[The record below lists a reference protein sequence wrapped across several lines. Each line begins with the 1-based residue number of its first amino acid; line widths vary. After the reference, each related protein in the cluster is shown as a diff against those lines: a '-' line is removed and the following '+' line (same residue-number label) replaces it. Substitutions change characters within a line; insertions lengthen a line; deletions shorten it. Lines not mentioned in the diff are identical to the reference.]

1 MNKKYEKIF
10 ERINING
17 MDLKNRIAMAPM
29 GTFTENEDGTMS
41 EKALRYYEERAK
53 GGAGLIISEIQWVSN
68 KNEAWLKP
76 QTAVGTN
83 LQTKSWY
90 YLAERVHAHG
100 AKLCIQLS
108 LGLGKNAFI
117 YDDGDSEIKSS
128 TDVPMFYRP
137 DKKCT
142 PMTKEEIKEAVECF
156 RQAAKRVVYAE
167 ADAIEIHAHVGYLL
181 DQFLSSQWNTRTDE
195 YGGSFENR
203 MRFITE
209 IYQAIRESVGPNF
222 PIFVRLA
229 LDHMYEGGRT
239 MEEGLEICKYLE
251 SIGVDAL
258 DIDLGAYEHRKWL
271 FPTHFAGVGSM
282 IHAAEA
288 VKKVVNIPVLNSGN
302 HTPDTAVDALEN
314 GKADVI
320 LMGRPLI
327 ADPEIP
333 NKIYEDRLEDI
344 RPCLFCNQCSGRSW
358 NGLYV
363 RCATNTQATA
373 EGQFDLTK
381 VENPKNVAIIGGGPG
396 GMEAARVAAARGHN
410 VTLYEKASKLGG
422 QLIPAGAPS
431 FKFRIAAFMKYQITQ
446 LKKLNVKVVLNKCID
461 ENSPELENA
470 DAIIVATGATP
481 FMPPIKGI
489 NGNNVVEVT
498 ESHANPELVK
508 GQRIVIAGGG
518 LSGCDAGIELAME
531 GKDVTVVEMQNV
543 IAPDVTKIDNRN
555 WLLDTMI
562 KHNVKAMPGNKIS
575 EITEQGVIVTD
586 AEGNT
591 KLIEADTVISAFG
604 MRPTS
609 DIVSRLCAKYQ
620 SKVIPVGDCTKI
632 QAIEGAVRGGFFAG
646 WSVK

>member
-1 MNKKYEKIF
+1 MNKKYEKLF

-68 KNEAWLKP
+68 KNEAWLKN
-76 QTAVGTN
+76 QTSCDTN

-117 YDDGDSEIKSS
+117 YGDEDSEIKSS

-142 PMTKEEIKEAVECF
+142 PMTREEIKEAVECF
-156 RQAAKRVVYAE
+156 RRAARRVVYAE

-209 IYQAIRESVGPNF
+209 IYEAIRSEVGPNF
-222 PIFVRLA
+222 PIFVRMA

-239 MEEGLEICKYLE
+239 AEEGIKIAKYLE

-258 DIDLGAYEHRKWL
+258 DIDLGAYEHRKWI

-282 IHAAEA
+282 IEAAA
-288 VKKVVNIPVLNSGN
+288 MVKKEVNIPVLNAGN
-302 HTPDTAVDALEN
+302 HTPDTAADALEN

-333 NKIYEDRLEDI
+333 NKIFEDRLEDI

-363 RCATNTQATA
+363 RCATNAQATA
-373 EGQFDLTK
+373 EGQFDLVKTD
-381 VENPKNVAIIGGGPG
+381 NPKNVVVVGGGPG
-396 GMEAARVAAARGHN
+396 GMEAARVAAEKGHN
-410 VTLYEKASKLGG
+410 VTLYEKAPVLGG
-422 QLIPAGAPS
+422 QLIPASAPS
-431 FKFRIAAFMKYQITQ
+431 FKFRIGAFMKYQITQ
-446 LKKLNVKVVLNKCID
+446 LEKAGVKVCLNTCID
-461 ENSPELENA
+461 ENSPELETA
-470 DAIIVATGATP
+470 DAIIVATGASP

-489 NGNNVVEVT
+489 DGVNVVEVT
-498 ESHANPELVK
+498 ESHAKPELVK
-508 GQRIVIAGGG
+508 GNRIVIAGGG

-531 GKDVTVVEMQNV
+531 GKEVTVIEMQKV

-555 WLLDTMI
+555 WLLDTMG
-562 KHNVKAMPGNKIS
+562 KYNVKAMPGHKIS
-575 EITEQGVIVTD
+575 EITETGVVVTD
-586 AEGNT
+586 ADGNVKT
-591 KLIEADTVISAFG
+591 IEADTIISAFG
-604 MRPTS
+604 MRPNS
-609 DIVSRLCAKYQ
+609 DVANRICNKYNSIVS
-620 SKVIPVGDCTKI
+620 VVGDCQKI
-632 QAIEGAVRGGFFAG
+632 RAIEGAVRGGFFAG
-646 WSVK
+646 WAIK

>member
-1 MNKKYEKIF
+1 MNKKYEKLF
-10 ERINING
+10 ERISING

-68 KNEAWLKP
+68 KNEAWLAP
-76 QTAVGTN
+76 QIACDTN
-83 LQTKSWY
+83 MQTKSWY

-117 YDDGDSEIKSS
+117 YDDGDSEIKSAS
-128 TDVPMFYRP
+128 DVPMFYRP

-142 PMTKEEIKEAVECF
+142 PMTREEIKEAVKAF
-156 RQAAKRVVYAE
+156 GRAAQRVVYAE

-181 DQFLSSQWNTRTDE
+181 DQFLSAQWNTRTDE

-209 IYQAIRESVGPNF
+209 IYEEIRRVVGPNF
-222 PIFVRLA
+222 PIFVRMA
-229 LDHMYEGGRT
+229 LDHQYEGGRT
-239 MEEGLEICKYLE
+239 AEEGIRIAKYLE
-251 SIGVDAL
+251 SLGVDAL

-271 FPTHFAGVGSM
+271 FPTHFAGTGSM
-282 IHAAEA
+282 VHAAAMVKEA
-288 VKKVVNIPVLNSGN
+288 VNIPVLNAGN
-302 HTPDTAVDALEN
+302 HTPDSAVKAIEE
-314 GKADVI
+314 GKIDIA

-333 NKIYEDRLEDI
+333 NKIFEDRLEDI

-381 VENPKNVAIIGGGPG
+381 VENPKNVVVVGGGPG

-410 VTLYEKASKLGG
+410 VTLYEKAPVLGG
-422 QLIPAGAPS
+422 QLIPASAPS
-431 FKFRIAAFMKYQITQ
+431 FKFRIGEFMKYQITQ
-446 LKKLNVKVVLNKCID
+446 LEKTGVKVVLNTTID

-470 DAIIVATGATP
+470 DAIIVAAGASP
-481 FMPPIKGI
+481 LIPPIKGI
-489 NGNNVVEVT
+489 DGANVVEVT
-498 ESHANPELVK
+498 ESHAHTELVK
-508 GQRIVIAGGG
+508 GNKIVIAGGG

-531 GKDVTVVEMQNV
+531 GKDVTVVEMQKV

-555 WLLDTMI
+555 WLLDTMEQ
-562 KHNVKAMPGNKIS
+562 HNVKAMPGHR
-575 EITEQGVIVTD
+575 ITEINEKGVVAVD
-586 AEGNT
+586 AEGNE

-604 MRPTS
+604 MRPNS
-609 DIVSRLCAKYQ
+609 DLANRICKKYNSIVT
-620 SKVIPVGDCTKI
+620 VVGDCKKI
-632 QAIEGAVRGGFFAG
+632 LAIEGAVRGGFFAG
-646 WSVK
+646 WAIK